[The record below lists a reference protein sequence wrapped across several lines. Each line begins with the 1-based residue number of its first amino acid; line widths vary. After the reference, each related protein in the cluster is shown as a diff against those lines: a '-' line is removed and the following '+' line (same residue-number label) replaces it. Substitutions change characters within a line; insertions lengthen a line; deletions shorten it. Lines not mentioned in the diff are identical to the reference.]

1 MSHDPHNR
9 YLLELLDTLLKAIE
23 RQTRRIEQAEHE
35 DLETLRLILR
45 ELRRI
50 ADDLNPPPPPPP
62 PLNLATNVSFQEI
75 SMNPT
80 EAGQTQVFTGTLA
93 PAGSVLASDA
103 VATISSNDPA
113 VSPTLDSTNLI
124 VSVDLSGMDGSR
136 ARPLR
141 WLSHTRLRARA
152 PARRCRRRSL
162 RARRLRLLRF
172 WRHRS
177 RSHRPHSSPRSKERL
192 LDSSGAFSML
202 TTTSNR
208 GKITQ

>member
-1 MSHDPHNR
+1 MSHDPYNR
-9 YLLELLDTLLKAIE
+9 YLLELLDTCLKAIE

-62 PLNLATNVSFQEI
+62 PLNLATSVSFQEI

-80 EAGQTQVFTGTLA
+80 QAGQSQVFTGTLA
-93 PAGSVLASDA
+93 PAGSILASDA

-124 VSVDLSGMDGSR
+124 VSVTYPDGWVES
-136 ARPLR
+136 
-141 WLSHTRLRARA
+141 
-152 PARRCRRRSL
+152 
-162 RARRLRLLRF
+162 
-172 WRHRS
+172 
-177 RSHRPHSSPRSKERL
+177 
-192 LDSSGAFSML
+192 
-202 TTTSNR
+202 TTTPLAFTYSTSSAST
-208 GKITQ
+208 GQTLTATITPSAPPPPPPVLATSIAFAQTT